1 MTDDYKFRKRG
12 NEEQSKHNRQV
23 LCKLKEAENQLKPEI
38 IDEDNITTE
47 KKKIAEGI
55 HLVFDRQKLVN

>member
-23 LCKLKEAENQLKPEI
+23 LCKLKEAENQLKPESI
-38 IDEDNITTE
+38 GEDNITAAKE
-47 KKKIAEGI
+47 K
-55 HLVFDRQKLVN
+55 NC